1 MKKPASE
8 MHFTLVVAGRRAL
21 NLSQC
26 NIEANPPAE
35 QPERIAYNKQIPTSC
50 QQVVKRL
57 MNELPNIKQGL
68 TFLAFLI
75 PFAKRS
81 SMIASQILFPLK

>member
-35 QPERIAYNKQIPTSC
+35 QPERIAYNKQFTNKLSASSKK
-50 QQVVKRL
+50 V
-57 MNELPNIKQGL
+57 NE
-68 TFLAFLI
+68 
-75 PFAKRS
+75 
-81 SMIASQILFPLK
+81 